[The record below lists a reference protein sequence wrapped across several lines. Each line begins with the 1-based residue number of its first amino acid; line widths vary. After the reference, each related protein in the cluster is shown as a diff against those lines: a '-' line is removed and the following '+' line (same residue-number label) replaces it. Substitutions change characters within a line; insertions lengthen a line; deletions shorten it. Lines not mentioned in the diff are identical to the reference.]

1 MNTELG
7 RAVANRVFTYAP
19 NIDKNEEYIVI
30 SVLDGLCG
38 QRQTAIV
45 NVNIY
50 YPDIREVR
58 GDAKVENV
66 SRTRELSDIAEKAA
80 AIDLRKPPLP
90 PGVEAGGHGGSHGY
104 LGNEFVEAILEQR
117 KPLVDIACALNTTVS
132 GVVAHQSAM
141 RDGEH
146 LTIPQYVYPFEK

>member
-1 MNTELG
+1 MTDQRIKDLLRSYILNTELG

-66 SRTRELSDIAEKAA
+66 SRTRELSDIAESVLNRVVEGDYWFKCVKMPVFKVADSEQH
-80 AIDLRKPPLP
+80 AINCRI
-90 PGVEAGGHGGSHGY
+90 
-104 LGNEFVEAILEQR
+104 EFVKQ
-117 KPLVDIACALNTTVS
+117 N
-132 GVVAHQSAM
+132 
-141 RDGEH
+141 
-146 LTIPQYVYPFEK
+146 